1 MVFILILSP
10 PYAVEGLP
18 HYVPP
23 LPPSEVF
30 NVPPLPPS
38 DVFNGFAA
46 FPFLDGELDVIM
58 SLTFGALN
66 VYLCVFYFCK
76 AALES
81 FKDVNEFGASIFQ
94 FDLHLYLM
102 P

>member
-1 MVFILILSP
+1 MFILILSP
-10 PYAVEGLP
+10 PYAVEGLLC
-18 HYVPP
+18 YVPP

-30 NVPPLPPS
+30 N
-38 DVFNGFAA
+38 GFAP
-46 FPFLDGELDVIM
+46 FPFLDGELDVFM